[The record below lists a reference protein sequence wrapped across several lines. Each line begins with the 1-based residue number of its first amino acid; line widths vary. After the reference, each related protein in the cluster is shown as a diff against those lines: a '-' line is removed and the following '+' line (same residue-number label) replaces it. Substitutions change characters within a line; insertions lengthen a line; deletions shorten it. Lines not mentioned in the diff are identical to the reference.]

1 MTEDKKDLLPEQK
14 QGPSLAPQQRT
25 RAMLEGAMMAAI
37 VVLMG
42 WLTSYIPFLVVFS
55 PFLFPLPMAI
65 LVVRQGLR
73 AGIIATIA
81 SALLLMLITGPFRA
95 VLITLQFGALA
106 LFFGECLRKGI
117 KPALNLAGCTVLT
130 ALGTVLALI
139 FSEGIAGLP
148 VGAVIDKVRTIFEQV
163 FQVLEQHGFLKTL
176 VPENIT
182 MEVYKANTYMVL
194 PGTLLIAALILVI
207 VNYLISQQ
215 IFRRLDLKIPIL
227 PPFDTWRLDWR
238 LLWVFAG
245 ALSLNLLSG
254 SLQIPWL
261 YTLGQNLFL
270 ICLPFLLVAGLS
282 VILWVFRRW
291 QISLFIKIGALILA
305 ATLYSVSIYLIGLI
319 GIIDA
324 IANARE
330 LLGPKLGEQ
339 PVNNKK

>member
-1 MTEDKKDLLPEQK
+1 MIEDKKDLLPGQT
-14 QGPSLAPQQRT
+14 QGLPPAPQRT

-42 WLTSYIPFLVVFS
+42 WLISYIPFLVVLS
-55 PFLFPLPMAI
+55 PFLFPLPLAI

-73 AGIIATIA
+73 AGIFATVA
-81 SALLLMLITGPFRA
+81 STLLLMLIIGPFQA

-106 LFFGECLRKGI
+106 LFFGECLRKNL

-163 FQVLEQHGFLKTL
+163 FQFLEQHGFLKTL
-176 VPENIT
+176 IPENIG
-182 MEVYKANTYMVL
+182 MEAYKVNTYMVL
-194 PGTLLIAALILVI
+194 PGTLLIVALILVI
-207 VNYLISQQ
+207 ANYLISQQ
-215 IFRRLDLKIPIL
+215 IFRRLGLKIPEL
-227 PPFDTWRLDWR
+227 PPFETWRLDWR

-254 SLQIPWL
+254 SLQISWL

-270 ICLPFLLVAGLS
+270 ICIPFLLAAGLS
-282 VILWVFRRW
+282 LILWFFRRW
-291 QISLFIKIGALILA
+291 KVSYLIKIGAIVLA
-305 ATLYSVSIYLIGLI
+305 ITLYSASVYLIGLI
-319 GIIDA
+319 GIADSLVDA
-324 IANARE
+324 RK
-330 LLGPKLGEQ
+330 LLGPRLGGQ
-339 PVNNKK
+339 PQNKKK